1 MPSFSLD
8 EFRAGKGSGE
18 LIPSPPADLDADA
31 LAEFPSEARQRR
43 AVVLPARLG
52 EKPHLLVPLLAAV
65 VLGATGGLWWVF
77 AGPSGSP
84 APPAVPLPAAFLT
97 ISAPVPLPAVP
108 PSAMGEVAAGES
120 SRVDGSGGIA
130 GGIAPGR
137 REARRI
143 RPATDGLPLAPP
155 RAGGQPASPMP
166 GGAAPTSSGRTTPP
180 PPATPVDETVY
191 ASFSEPA
198 PATAETATRV
208 YSRDDE
214 GVQPPVAARAWF
226 FTAPPEGIS
235 RSSLTEIEVVVSA
248 KGDVESAKIVAG
260 PRTYTDGMILSA
272 IKGGKFRPAQ
282 KDGQPV
288 TYRQTLWVVVP
299 DR

>member
-8 EFRAGKGSGE
+8 EFRAARGSGGE
-18 LIPSPPADLDADA
+18 LGPSPPPDLEADA

-43 AVVLPARLG
+43 AIVLPVRLG
-52 EKPHLLVPLLAAV
+52 EKPHLLLPLLAAV
-65 VLGATGGLWWVF
+65 VLGAAGGLWWVF
-77 AGPSGSP
+77 AGPSGASP
-84 APPAVPLPAAFLT
+84 PPAVPLPATFLVL
-97 ISAPVPLPAVP
+97 SVPVPLPAVP
-108 PSAMGEVAAGES
+108 ESALGYVAPGES
-120 SRVDGSGGIA
+120 SRGEE
-130 GGIAPGR
+130 APGVIGAAPREGR
-137 REARRI
+137 RERAATEDRSLASARAG
-143 RPATDGLPLAPP
+143 RPPASAPP
-155 RAGGQPASPMP
+155 N
-166 GGAAPTSSGRTTPP
+166 GAAPTVPSRSAPA

-191 ASFSEPA
+191 ASFSEPV
-198 PATAETATRV
+198 PASAEAATRI
-208 YSRDDE
+208 YSADDVD
-214 GVQPPVAARAWF
+214 VQPPVATRAWF
-226 FTAPPEGIS
+226 FAAPPEGIS
-235 RSSLTEIEVVVSA
+235 RSSLTEIEVVVSP